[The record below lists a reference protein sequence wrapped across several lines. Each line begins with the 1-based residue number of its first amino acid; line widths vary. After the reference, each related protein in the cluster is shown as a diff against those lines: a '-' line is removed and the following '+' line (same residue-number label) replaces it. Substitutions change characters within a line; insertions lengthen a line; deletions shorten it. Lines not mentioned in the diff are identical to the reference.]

1 MAARAAS
8 GGEARGG
15 RFMYQAP
22 SAPLSMGGVLDSGFT
37 LFRECFTQV
46 FLFAFATSLIT
57 APRAILHP

>member
-1 MAARAAS
+1 
-8 GGEARGG
+8 
-15 RFMYQAP
+15 MYQAP